1 MKSII
6 NNKKDTKEY
15 MEKYTT
21 TNKPITKK
29 PFNGKTI
36 EQYWTDLISKNL
48 VGRKITKVEY
58 ISEEEVK
65 DNMWHAR
72 PIAIQLDDKEW
83 IIPMIDDEGN
93 DGGAMSTTFKE
104 LGTIPVL

>member
-1 MKSII
+1 M
-6 NNKKDTKEY
+6 N
-15 MEKYTT
+15 
-21 TNKPITKK
+21 TNKPITRK

-72 PIAIQLDDKEW
+72 PIAIQLDNKEW